1 MFRAIGKYFRALGYL
16 VTGRIDKARKTLSTN
31 PHVVQATYDRVVRE
45 KKARIQQYKDAVAK
59 MIAQQ
64 EKKAHKLK
72 TLTDDVNKLSR
83 LKEGAAAKARILVK
97 KLQAEGQDM
106 EQIKNN
112 PDYLKCMTA
121 FNDFTSTEKEKSAYI
136 GDLEADVAEI
146 GGSIENH
153 KVQLQSLLREI
164 ENIKAES
171 SQAVADMIT
180 AKEEEEIAD
189 MISGISK
196 DRTNE
201 ELAEL
206 RELRQETK
214 ARARVARELAGT
226 DTQAQEADFL
236 EYARTSETS
245 DEFDAL
251 IGLAGEKDEA
261 AANDTSEFDQAVQ
274 SPKLPEG

>member
-16 VTGRIDKARKTLSTN
+16 VTGRIDKARKTLSSN

-45 KKARIQQYKDAVAK
+45 KKERIQQYKDAVAK

-64 EKKAHKLK
+64 EKKAFKLK
-72 TLTDDVNKLSR
+72 QLTEDVNKLSR

-97 KLQAEGQDM
+97 QMQAEGQSM
-106 EQIKNN
+106 EQIKQN
-112 PDYLKCMTA
+112 PEYLKCMTA
-121 FNDFTSTEKEKSAYI
+121 FNDFTSTDKEKSSHIA
-136 GDLEADVAEI
+136 DLEAEVAEI
-146 GGSIENH
+146 GGSIDNH

-164 ENIKAES
+164 DKIKAES
-171 SQAVADMIT
+171 SAAVADMIT

-245 DEFDAL
+245 DEFDQL
-251 IGLAGEKDEA
+251 IGLANEKDEA
-261 AANDTSEFDQAVQ
+261 AASDTSEFDQAVQ

>member
-45 KKARIQQYKDAVAK
+45 KKDRLQQYKDAVAK

-64 EKKAHKLK
+64 EKKSHKLK
-72 TLTDDVNKLSR
+72 QLTEDVNQLSK
-83 LKEGAAAKARILVK
+83 LKEGAAAKARQLVK
-97 KLQAEGQDM
+97 GLQAQGQSM
-106 EQIKNN
+106 EQIKQNAE
-112 PDYLKCMTA
+112 YVKCMRA
-121 FNDFTSTEKEKSAYI
+121 FNDFTNTEKEKSAHI
-136 GDLEADVAEI
+136 VDLETDVGEI
-146 GGSIENH
+146 GSSIESH
-153 KVQLQSLLREI
+153 KIQLQSLLREI
-164 ENIKAES
+164 DKIKQES

-201 ELAEL
+201 ELQEL
-206 RELRQETK
+206 RDLRQETK

-226 DTQAQEADFL
+226 DTATQEAEFL
-236 EYARTSETS
+236 EYARTSDSS
-245 DEFDAL
+245 DEFDKL
-251 IGLAGEKDEA
+251 IGLAAEIDSA
-261 AANDTSEFDQAVQ
+261 APEMTQDAPVSA
-274 SPKLPEG
+274 PKLPEG

>member
-45 KKARIQQYKDAVAK
+45 KKERIQQYKDAVAK

-64 EKKAHKLK
+64 EKKAFKLK
-72 TLTDDVNKLSR
+72 QLTDDVNKLSR

-97 KLQAEGQDM
+97 QMQAEGKSM
-106 EQIKNN
+106 EQIKQ
-112 PDYLKCMTA
+112 DAEYLKCMTA
-121 FNDFTSTEKEKSAYI
+121 FNDFTSTEKEKSSHIA
-136 GDLEADVAEI
+136 DLEADVAEI

-164 ENIKAES
+164 DKIKAES

-245 DEFDAL
+245 DEFDQL
-251 IGLAGEKDEA
+251 IGLASEKDEA
-261 AANDTSEFDQAVQ
+261 AASDTSEFDQAVQ

>member
-261 AANDTSEFDQAVQ
+261 AASDTSEFDQAVQ

>member
-16 VTGRIDKARKTLSTN
+16 VTGRIDRARKTLSTN

-64 EKKAHKLK
+64 EKKAYKLK
-72 TLTDDVNKLSR
+72 TLTDETNKLEK

-97 KLQAEGQDM
+97 QLRAQGQSM
-106 EQIKNN
+106 EQIKQNT
-112 PDYLKCMTA
+112 DYLKCMTA
-121 FNDFTSTEKEKSAYI
+121 FNDFTSSGKEKTVYI
-136 GDLEADVAEI
+136 ADLETDVAEI
-146 GGSIENH
+146 GASIDNH

-164 ENIKAES
+164 DNIKQES

-226 DTQAQEADFL
+226 DTQSQEAEFL
-236 EYARTSETS
+236 EYARTSES
-245 DEFDAL
+245 NDEFDQL
-251 IGLAGEKDEA
+251 IGLAEEA
-261 AANDTSEFDQAVQ
+261 DTAAPEQSEFDQAVQ

>member
-45 KKARIQQYKDAVAK
+45 KKERIQQYKDAVAK

-64 EKKAHKLK
+64 EKKAFKLK
-72 TLTDDVNKLSR
+72 QLTEDVNKLSR

-97 KLQAEGQDM
+97 QMQAEGKSM
-106 EQIKNN
+106 EQIKQN
-112 PDYLKCMTA
+112 PEYLKCMTA
-121 FNDFTSTEKEKSAYI
+121 FNDSTSTEKEKSSHIA
-136 GDLEADVAEI
+136 DLEADVAEI
-146 GGSIENH
+146 GSSIDNH

-164 ENIKAES
+164 DKIKQES

-261 AANDTSEFDQAVQ
+261 AASDTNEFDQAVQ

>member
-251 IGLAGEKDEA
+251 IGLAGEKDNA
-261 AANDTSEFDQAVQ
+261 AASDTSEFDQAVQ

>member
-45 KKARIQQYKDAVAK
+45 KKERIQQYKDAVAK

-64 EKKAHKLK
+64 EKKAFKLK
-72 TLTDDVNKLSR
+72 QLTEDVNKLSR

-97 KLQAEGQDM
+97 QMQAEGKSM
-106 EQIKNN
+106 EQIKQN
-112 PDYLKCMTA
+112 PEYLKCMTA
-121 FNDFTSTEKEKSAYI
+121 FNDFTSTEKEKSSHIA
-136 GDLEADVAEI
+136 DLEADVAEI
-146 GGSIENH
+146 GSSIDNH

-164 ENIKAES
+164 DKIKQES

-261 AANDTSEFDQAVQ
+261 AASDTNEFDQAVQ

>member
-45 KKARIQQYKDAVAK
+45 KKARLQQYKDAVAK

-64 EKKAHKLK
+64 EKKSHKLK
-72 TLTDDVNKLSR
+72 QLTEETQRLEQ
-83 LKEGAAAKARILVK
+83 LKEGAAAKARLLVK
-97 KLQAEGQDM
+97 QLKGEGQSM

-112 PDYLKCMTA
+112 AEYLKCMTA
-121 FNDFTSTEKEKSAYI
+121 FNDFTSSEKEKLSYI
-136 GDLEADVAEI
+136 GDLESDVAEI
-146 GGSIENH
+146 GQSIESH

-164 ENIKAES
+164 DKIKQES

-201 ELAEL
+201 ELQEL

-226 DTQAQEADFL
+226 DTSTQEAEFL
-236 EYARTSETS
+236 EYARTSSTS
-245 DEFDAL
+245 DEFDQL
-251 IGLAGEKDEA
+251 IGLAEEADA
-261 AANDTSEFDQAVQ
+261 AAAVETEAPQ
-274 SPKLPEG
+274 RDVRLPEG

>member
-16 VTGRIDKARKTLSTN
+16 VTGRIDKARKTLSSN

-45 KKARIQQYKDAVAK
+45 KKERIQQYKDAVAK

-64 EKKAHKLK
+64 EKKAFKLK
-72 TLTDDVNKLSR
+72 QLTEDVNKLSR

-97 KLQAEGQDM
+97 QMQAQGQSM
-106 EQIKNN
+106 EQIKQN
-112 PDYLKCMTA
+112 PEYLKCMTA
-121 FNDFTSTEKEKSAYI
+121 FNDFTSTDKEKSSHIA
-136 GDLEADVAEI
+136 DLEAEVAEI
-146 GGSIENH
+146 GSSIDNH

-164 ENIKAES
+164 DKIKAES
-171 SQAVADMIT
+171 SAAVADMIT

-245 DEFDAL
+245 DEFDQL
-251 IGLAGEKDEA
+251 IGLANEKDEA
-261 AANDTSEFDQAVQ
+261 AASDTSEFDQAVQ

>member
-97 KLQAEGQDM
+97 QLQAEGQSMD
-106 EQIKNN
+106 QIKANA
-112 PDYLKCMTA
+112 DYLKCMTA
-121 FNDFTSTEKEKSAYI
+121 FNDFTSTEKEKSSHIA
-136 GDLEADVAEI
+136 DLEADVAEI
-146 GGSIENH
+146 GGSIDNH

-164 ENIKAES
+164 EKIKAES

-251 IGLAGEKDEA
+251 IGLAGEKDNA
-261 AANDTSEFDQAVQ
+261 AASDTSEFDQAVQ